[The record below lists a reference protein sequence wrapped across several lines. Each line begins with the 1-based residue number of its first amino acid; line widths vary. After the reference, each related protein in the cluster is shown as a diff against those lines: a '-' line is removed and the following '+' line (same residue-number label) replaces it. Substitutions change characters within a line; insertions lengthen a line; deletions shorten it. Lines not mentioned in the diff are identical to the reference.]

1 MKPISGFL
9 ASLPPEEQSGPLATL
24 LPALFFGEKKQ
35 ALNASYELWNIL
47 CNQGQVVPA
56 ALPVYDLLVQGLP
69 ELEPDLQVEV
79 LDILWRAALRERL
92 QRDRAVYQ
100 RLAQST
106 SEDSSLCPA
115 DPGTAIEKGPGAS
128 QGLSVLVSDRQ
139 LRGRLEQ

>member
-24 LPALFFGEKKQ
+24 LPTLFFGEKKQ

-56 ALPVYDLLVQGLP
+56 ALPGYDLLVQGLP
-69 ELEPDLQVEV
+69 ELEPDLQVGG
-79 LDILWRAALRERL
+79 LDIFYQFAAGAAVKGSGEPWRAALRERL

-100 RLAQST
+100 RLSQSA
-106 SEDSSLCPA
+106 SEDA
-115 DPGTAIEKGPGAS
+115 AAFA
-128 QGLSVLVSDRQ
+128 Q
-139 LRGRLEQ
+139 LILEQQ